1 MMNTSDLYHFVDR
14 KSWSRK
20 WSVQTKDTWIWLNM
34 WVHWPP
40 LLRNPIGIMGPVMDS
55 QHLHWKPTRGERS
68 HHLSYIASTSDHRT
82 WGCISLGYIHGCIY
96 IYMYTICIIYICNL
110 YVCIYTYICIQILN
124 IYIYESLYNT
134 YNMCVYIYMYGMSP
148 KNNVI
153 RWIKIKTIY

>member
-1 MMNTSDLYHFVDR
+1 MTLSVDHPAKKMVFVLNSWWIPPIYIILYHFVDQ

-124 IYIYESLYNT
+124 IYI
-134 YNMCVYIYMYGMSP
+134 
-148 KNNVI
+148 
-153 RWIKIKTIY
+153 WIII